1 MTAHILLFTL
11 RVPYFF
17 TIFVRLL
24 YAFMEKLIET
34 IVTGV
39 QDKKGKDIV
48 SLDLTGFDGAICS
61 HFVVCNADSTAQV
74 AAIADGIEEKVY
86 EVLHESPWRV
96 EGKQTGLWVALDYVD
111 VIVHIFQSDLR
122 DYYRLEELW
131 ADAPMIRYES
141 ED

>member
-1 MTAHILLFTL
+1 
-11 RVPYFF
+11 
-17 TIFVRLL
+17 
-24 YAFMEKLIET
+24 MEKLIET
-34 IVTGV
+34 IVQGI

-86 EVLHESPWRV
+86 ETLKESPWRV

-131 ADAPMIRYES
+131 ADAPMIKYES
-141 ED
+141 EE

>member
-24 YAFMEKLIET
+24 YVFMEKLIET
-34 IVTGV
+34 IVAGI

-86 EVLHESPWRV
+86 EELHESPWRV

-141 ED
+141 EE

>member
-24 YAFMEKLIET
+24 YVFMEKLIET
-34 IVTGV
+34 IVTGI